1 MKNLVIINGPNLNLL
16 GLREPSIYGAESFES
31 YLARL
36 RSKFDDLEITFF
48 QSNHEGQLIDYIQ
61 KVGFDADAILI
72 NPGGL
77 SHTSVALADALNAV
91 PSRKIEVHISNI
103 HARESFR
110 QHTITG
116 SACEAVLGGFGLK
129 GYEMAIRF
137 LKDA

>member
-1 MKNLVIINGPNLNLL
+1 MKNVAIINGPNLNLL

-31 YLARL
+31 YLSRL
-36 RSKFDDLEITFF
+36 RAKYDDLEITFF

-61 KVGFDADAILI
+61 KEGFDLDAIVI

-77 SHTSVALADALNAV
+77 SHTSVSLADALNTV
-91 PSRKIEVHISNI
+91 PCRKIEVHISNI
-103 HARESFR
+103 HARETFR
-110 QHTITG
+110 QNTITG

-129 GYEMAIRF
+129 GYDMAIRF